1 MNKIITALIATT
13 ALSFAAPAAF
23 AEPSCNVP
31 KDKWM
36 KEADFKAKAEA
47 EGYKIKRFKVNKGQC
62 YEIYGTDK
70 AGKKTEA
77 WFNPETGA
85 SLGSKSE

>member
-1 MNKIITALIATT
+1 MKLHITALVL
-13 ALSFAAPAAF
+13 ALSSAAALAGPA
-23 AEPSCNVP
+23 CNAP
-31 KDKWM
+31 EGTWM

>member
-1 MNKIITALIATT
+1 MKRIIASVIATT
-13 ALSFAAPAAF
+13 ALSFAASAAF

-77 WFNPETGA
+77 WFNPDTGA

>member
-1 MNKIITALIATT
+1 MKRIIASVIATT
-13 ALSFAAPAAF
+13 ALSFAASAGF
-23 AEPSCNVP
+23 AEPSWNGA
-31 KDKWM
+31 KDKRM
-36 KEADFKAKAEA
+36 KRADFKAKAEA